1 MVTRRGRAWA
11 DTLINL
17 SISAGAAQ
25 SATDLLANAPT
36 IDTLTA
42 IRIVLDLE
50 FYPVVNTLTDGIMA
64 IDVGIGVT
72 SLEAFAVNATPDV
85 NVDGEYPPRGWLY
98 IARTT
103 AYNDVFGD
111 TKDQWKPGALH
122 VDIHSQR
129 KVDKG
134 KLFLAMSSTTV
145 EGSGLGVRAIGR
157 VRVLCLT

>member
-85 NVDGEYPPRGWLY
+85 NVDGEYPPPRV
-98 IARTT
+98 AVHRT
-103 AYNDVFGD
+103 YDS
-111 TKDQWKPGALH
+111 L
-122 VDIHSQR
+122 
-129 KVDKG
+129 
-134 KLFLAMSSTTV
+134 
-145 EGSGLGVRAIGR
+145 
-157 VRVLCLT
+157 